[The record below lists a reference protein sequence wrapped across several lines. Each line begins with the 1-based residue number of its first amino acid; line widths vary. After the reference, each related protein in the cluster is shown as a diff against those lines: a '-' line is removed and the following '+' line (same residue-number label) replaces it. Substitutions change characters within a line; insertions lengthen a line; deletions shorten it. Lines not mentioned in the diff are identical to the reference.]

1 MSGSDVILLPTDM
14 VEKTKMPSA
23 SPIEYAISSAVTDC
37 GLSGQ
42 KLVNLPEH
50 LANPDV
56 VMKRHDRKRCAK
68 KQMQQTKT
76 ILHTCQKPG

>member
-1 MSGSDVILLPTDM
+1 M
-14 VEKTKMPSA
+14 VENTKMPSA

-37 GLSGQ
+37 GSCPVK

-68 KQMQQTKT
+68 KQMQRDKDDFA
-76 ILHTCQKPG
+76 HRQKPG